1 MPGRGRR
8 DAKSRHDAAG
18 TARPMAR
25 HPRPPHPRPADGD
38 RVTWNVHAWAAD
50 PGGSIPR
57 IPRARDLRDRLPMS
71 HVTVPAQPP
80 SIANAIVAQPATADR
95 VVPPLV
101 RQFLDYLKLEK
112 HFSDYTGKSYGAD
125 LAQFNQFLAGEIG
138 AAHSTAPAAG
148 YAATSADAKLA
159 GCEPLTVREFL
170 AYLHAQNY
178 TKSTTARKLAT
189 LRSFYKFCIRR
200 GVCTASP
207 LATIRTPKQE
217 KRLPKCLDLEQVQ
230 KLMDA
235 PGDGD
240 LLSARDKAMLEVL
253 YSSGIRV
260 SELVE
265 LDMGDIDL
273 TEGVLRVRGKGRK
286 DRLTP
291 IGSQAIRAV
300 QRYFELRMTEPRLA
314 DRVSGRVFLNKHGE
328 SLSTRSVRRKLDKY
342 LVEAGLDPGISPHTL
357 RHSFA
362 THLLNN
368 GADLRSVQELLGH
381 QSLSTT
387 QIYTHLT
394 TARMKQAYDQAH
406 PRADVSTVAGSAPG
420 AAVPTFPHPTSPVMT
435 AATPPPPFYP
445 ARAG

>member
-1 MPGRGRR
+1 MNSTT
-8 DAKSRHDAAG
+8 ALSG
-18 TARPMAR
+18 TATAEPVASST
-25 HPRPPHPRPADGD
+25 PLDSASTATSAIGSS
-38 RVTWNVHAWAAD
+38 AA
-50 PGGSIPR
+50 SVSVER
-57 IPRARDLRDRLPMS
+57 
-71 HVTVPAQPP
+71 TEK
-80 SIANAIVAQPATADR
+80 NFT
-95 VVPPLV
+95 PLV

-112 HFSDYTGKSYGAD
+112 HFSDYTVKSYGAD
-125 LAQFNQFLAGEIG
+125 LIQFCQFLAGEIG
-138 AAHSTAPAAG
+138 QTNG
-148 YAATSADAKLA
+148 ADPSRNPGMSINDRQIL
-159 GCEPLTVREFL
+159 CDTLTIREFL
-170 AYLHAQNY
+170 NYLYGQNY

-189 LRSFYKFCIRR
+189 LRSFYKFLVKRQL
-200 GVCTASP
+200 VSANP
-207 LATIRTPKQE
+207 LSTIRTPKQD

-230 KLMDA
+230 KLLEA

-265 LDMGDIDL
+265 LEVADL
-273 TEGVLRVRGKGRK
+273 DLQEGVLRVRGKGRK

-291 IGSQAIRAV
+291 IGSQAIKAL
-300 QRYFELRMTEPRLA
+300 QRYFELRSSDIRSKT
-314 DRVSGRVFLNKHGE
+314 SISQRVFLNKHGQ

-342 LVEAGLDPGISPHTL
+342 LEVAGLDPGVSPHTL

-394 TARMKQAYDQAH
+394 TQRMKEVYEAAH
-406 PRADVSTVAGSAPG
+406 PRAGEPNI
-420 AAVPTFPHPTSPVMT
+420 PHPSSPHKSMT
-435 AATPPPPFYP
+435 DFYP
-445 ARAG
+445 AKVG

>member
-1 MPGRGRR
+1 MNPTTIIP
-8 DAKSRHDAAG
+8 ALAG
-18 TARPMAR
+18 SGDKL
-25 HPRPPHPRPADGD
+25 ADK
-38 RVTWNVHAWAAD
+38 
-50 PGGSIPR
+50 PFS
-57 IPRARDLRDRLPMS
+57 
-71 HVTVPAQPP
+71 
-80 SIANAIVAQPATADR
+80 
-95 VVPPLV
+95 PLV

-112 HFSDYTGKSYGAD
+112 HFSDYTVKSYGAD
-125 LAQFNQFLAGEIG
+125 LIQFGQFLNGDIGRGAGDQKPVPVSGSSLDER
-138 AAHSTAPAAG
+138 HVNC
-148 YAATSADAKLA
+148 DALA
-159 GCEPLTVREFL
+159 IREFL
-170 AYLHAQNY
+170 NYLYGQNY

-189 LRSFYKFCIRR
+189 LRSFYKFLIRR
-200 GVCTASP
+200 EILATNP

-230 KLMDA
+230 KLLDA

-265 LDMGDIDL
+265 LEMVDL
-273 TEGVLRVRGKGRK
+273 DLQEGVLRVRGKGRK

-291 IGSQAIRAV
+291 IGSQAIKAL
-300 QRYFELRMTEPRLA
+300 QRYFELRA
-314 DRVSGRVFLNKHGE
+314 VDNKSQGSHNHRVFLNKHGE
-328 SLSTRSVRRKLDKY
+328 PLSTRSVRRKLDKY
-342 LVEAGLDPGISPHTL
+342 LMAAGLDPGISPHTL

-394 TARMKQAYDQAH
+394 TQRMKEAYDSAH
-406 PRADVSTVAGSAPG
+406 PRAG
-420 AAVPTFPHPTSPVMT
+420 VPIPHPAV
-435 AATPPPPFYP
+435 AAQARPLYP
-445 ARAG
+445 AKTA